1 MDTDIVLNYICL
13 ILFKKI
19 FSCSKN
25 DMYVYFRTEGIVPYS
40 RWRLYR
46 DAYVWVLIMII
57 TRLQQPMLSIPK
69 KKLCVIRTL
78 ESVWFGLNCSNNTFF
93 LLNSWNP
100 IGPAWQHH
108 LNLSPVGWKQNM
120 CAGPRVHRMCYQ
132 SWLEPRGHVF
142 SGGEKTAHLWGLW
155 AKNRGK
161 ELRNN

>member
-69 KKLCVIRTL
+69 KKNCVLL
-78 ESVWFGLNCSNNTFF
+78 ER
-93 LLNSWNP
+93 
-100 IGPAWQHH
+100 
-108 LNLSPVGWKQNM
+108 LNLFDLGWIV
-120 CAGPRVHRMCYQ
+120 PIIPFFY
-132 SWLEPRGHVF
+132 WILEIR
-142 SGGEKTAHLWGLW
+142 
-155 AKNRGK
+155 
-161 ELRNN
+161 